1 VREYA
6 KFQPRYW
13 TSGPGK
19 KYRGDPD
26 AQLVGAYLFT
36 APTSNMLGIFYLPKS
51 TIAHDLGLSQE
62 GASKALLT
70 LSEGAFCSYDDE
82 TEMIWVHEMA
92 RIQVL
97 DKEKP
102 LKPKDK
108 RVKGIK
114 RELLKHQDCVHF
126 QAFIERYKNDLLLE
140 NLDIKKQNQAPLKP
154 LPNSKKRGQKP
165 HRSKEQEQEKEKD
178 HDRARDDEWFSTDT
192 VAAIFS
198 ELRKAAGGGK
208 FKHNPKNYTAL
219 EGAVD
224 WAKDEAIGAEETPS
238 EITRTSIAFFI
249 GDEKARAN
257 GWPFTWWANDPGSW
271 VGSIAAPKK
280 EFKQPDTPEEAW
292 AANQGGANEK

>member
-1 VREYA
+1 MREYA

-62 GASKALLT
+62 GASKALRT

-108 RVKGIK
+108 RVKGIR

-126 QAFIERYKNDLLLE
+126 QAFISRYRDDLLLE
-140 NLDIKKQNQAPLKP
+140 NLDIKKQKQAPPEPLPKIGNSDPKP
-154 LPNSKKRGQKP
+154 L
-165 HRSKEQEQEKEKD
+165 RSKEREQEQEQERGGEKGD
-178 HDRARDDEWFSTDT
+178 PPQSANKQ
-192 VAAIFS
+192 I
-198 ELRKAAGGGK
+198 KAFDVWKQWESIAGGPQGD
-208 FKHNPKNYTAL
+208 FSYQLKHCESVASTCNQFSDPVKVLVKAITSYRKVKKKPK
-219 EGAVD
+219 
-224 WAKDEAIGAEETPS
+224 IC
-238 EITRTSIAFFI
+238 FFAADI
-249 GDEKARAN
+249 GDHL
-257 GWPFTWWANDPGSW
+257 
-271 VGSIAAPKK
+271 PKSTK
-280 EFKQPDTPEEAW
+280 PHKQPPTPEESYLASQ
-292 AANQGGANEK
+292 AANEK